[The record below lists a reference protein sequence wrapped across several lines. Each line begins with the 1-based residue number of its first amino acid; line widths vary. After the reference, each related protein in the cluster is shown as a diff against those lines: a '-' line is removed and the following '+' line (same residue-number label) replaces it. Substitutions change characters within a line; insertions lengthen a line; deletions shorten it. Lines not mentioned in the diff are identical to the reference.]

1 MSPIRSRRV
10 CLSQLVQQQR
20 LSFDFFGD
28 TFEYAYSKYV
38 ANPERMRQA
47 LHELVRQAIEYYG
60 EIPAGKR
67 DFDQAKAE
75 FQRQH
80 PV

>member
-1 MSPIRSRRV
+1 M
-10 CLSQLVQQQR
+10 QQQR

-28 TFEYAYSKYV
+28 TFEYVFSKYM
-38 ANPERMRQA
+38 ANPERMRKA